1 MKRTL
6 FCFITCILLLCL
18 TACNQPQSN
27 MDNTAE
33 TSSVATTT
41 TVQDTHEAE
50 QLPMYA
56 ISLPVVTETESAT
69 DGTTIF
75 KHTYQNI
82 SLVIPE
88 PEVADKI
95 ILDFLNITD
104 LHSEAEA
111 LKNTAEQEYTA
122 NPESFSSYWVQS
134 IYNPTRIDR
143 GVLSLYGSYATY
155 SGGAHGAFSFKSA
168 NYDLVTGEPL
178 DLDDIFAANVS
189 VDEICNLIIRSL
201 KDQKEAEQ
209 LFDDFE
215 TIVLDLIRKNFP
227 KNHDWFFSADGL
239 CFFFSPYEIGPFA
252 SADVVAVIPYD
263 SLIGILDEAY
273 FPAEREHVNGTVQGE
288 IFDES
293 KLDDFTQFAEITVE
307 ENSDQILLYTNKS
320 VYDVIIKTG
329 SWSAD
334 GKTYTPEYTLLV
346 SHTLTPGD
354 ALMIE
359 NALTQT
365 LPSMQLSYTTNDQTV
380 QFYIG
385 TNSNNNTVILTEN

>member
-6 FCFITCILLLCL
+6 FCFIACVLLLCL
-18 TACNQPQSN
+18 AACNQPQSN
-27 MDNTAE
+27 MDNTTE
-33 TSSVATTT
+33 TSSVVTTT
-41 TVQDTHEAE
+41 TVQDTHDVE

-56 ISLPVVTETESAT
+56 ISLPVVTESESAT

-104 LHSEAEA
+104 LYSEAEV
-111 LKNTAEQEYTA
+111 LKNTAEQEYAA

-134 IYNPTRIDR
+134 IYNPMRIDR

-168 NYDLVTGEPL
+168 NYDLVTGESL
-178 DLDDIFAANVS
+178 DLGDIFTEKVS
-189 VDEICNLIIRSL
+189 VDEICSLIIRSL
-201 KDQKEAEQ
+201 NDQKETEQ
-209 LFDDFE
+209 LFDGFE
-215 TIVLDLIRKNFP
+215 TIVSDLIQKNFLQ
-227 KNHDWFFSADGL
+227 NHDWFFSDDGL

-252 SADVVAVIPYD
+252 SADVVAVIPYE
-263 SLIGILDEAY
+263 SLIGILDDSY
-273 FPAEREHVNGTVQGE
+273 FPAERERVNGTIKGE

-293 KLDDFTQFAEITVE
+293 KLDHFTQFAEVTVQ
-307 ENSDQILLYTNKS
+307 ENSKQILLYTDIS
-320 VYDVIIKTG
+320 VYDVVIKTG

-334 GKTYTPEYTLLV
+334 GKTFTPEYTILA

-365 LPSMQLSYTTNDQTV
+365 LPSMQLSYNTNDETV

-385 TNSNNNTVILTEN
+385 TNSVNNTVILTED